1 MIRYYLQ
8 HPATPRPLRFSRH
21 RALRHW
27 TIHRAAQ
34 LLLHKSRRE
43 RERALERQYNAM
55 REACEELRLG
65 CGDGGRLYRQAI
77 TKKGVYGGLKMEQ
90 QRSIVGSGGIP
101 LEYARAQTESPPIEG
116 FNENWK
122 RP

>member
-1 MIRYYLQ
+1 MIRYYLK
-8 HPATPRPLRFSRH
+8 HPITPRPLRFSRL

-34 LLLHKSRRE
+34 LLLHKTRCE

-55 REACEELRLG
+55 RDACEELRLA

-77 TKKGVYGGLKMEQ
+77 HKKGLYGGLTAETQ
-90 QRSIVGSGGIP
+90 DEGLGNGGIP
-101 LEYARAQTESPPIEG
+101 LEYARVQTEGPPTGG